1 MKAGKPDILIAM
13 RPALFDQLFTE
24 AQQARLRG
32 LGELTLQPGEDNLDE
47 AKLTRLIGGRDIVI
61 TSWGTPRFSPAVLAA
76 ADRLRL
82 IAHSAGTIKRLLPP
96 PVFADGRRVTHAAE
110 AMAIPVAE
118 TTLLLIL
125 LCLRRFHQIDRAF
138 KDAGWAAAKAL
149 GPGRELEGGRIGII
163 GAGHTGRRVIKKL
176 RVLGAVLWL
185 YDPYVSKE
193 QAAALGVRKV
203 NLEQLMRECPVVS
216 LQAPSTPET
225 YRMLGAEQFS
235 WLQDGAVFI
244 NTARTHPIDEAAL
257 LAELQSGRISAALD
271 VFEQEPLPEDS
282 PFRQLDNVI
291 ISPHMAAVTDRA
303 YKRQG
308 RITTDEVASY
318 LSEGKLTYE
327 VTRDML
333 DRMA

>member
-1 MKAGKPDILIAM
+1 MTEKPNILIAM
-13 RPALFDQLFTE
+13 RPALFDQLFSE
-24 AQQARLRG
+24 EQQTRLREMG
-32 LGELTLQPGEDNLDE
+32 AVTLQPGGDNLSE
-47 AKLTRLIGGRDIVI
+47 AQLTRLISGRDIVI
-61 TSWGTPRFSPAVLAA
+61 TSWGTPRFSDVVLAA
-76 ADRLRL
+76 ADRLQL
-82 IAHSAGTIKRLLPP
+82 IAHSAGSIKRLLPP
-96 PVFADGRRVTHAAE
+96 PVFADDRRVTHAAE

-138 KDAGWAAAKAL
+138 KEAGWAAAKAL
-149 GPGRELEGGRIGII
+149 GPGTELEGARIGVI
-163 GAGHTGRRVIKKL
+163 GAGHTGRAVIKKL
-176 RVLGAVLWL
+176 SALGADLWL
-185 YDPYVSKE
+185 YDPYASE
-193 QAAALGVRKV
+193 AQAAAMSARKAG
-203 NLEQLMRECPVVS
+203 LETLLRECPLVS

-235 WLQDGAVFI
+235 WLQDGAIFI

-271 VFEQEPLPEDS
+271 VFEQEPLPDDS

-291 ISPHMAAVTDRA
+291 ISPHMAAVTDQA
-303 YKRQG
+303 YRRQG

-318 LSEGKLTYE
+318 LSEGKLRYE

-333 DRMA
+333 DKMA